1 MRKERCAHTEPWSV
15 FNLAKCLMPPVCKGE
30 VTDQNKNLGFV
41 VPCTASLDE
50 RAPKLKVQA
59 YRC

>member
-1 MRKERCAHTEPWSV
+1 MCSYRAMICLH
-15 FNLAKCLMPPVCKGE
+15 LAKCLMPPVCKGE

-50 RAPKLKVQA
+50 RAPKLNVQA